1 MVPLYIYIYIYL
13 LQREARLTVVK
24 TLEEFD
30 FGHAEKCVRIN
41 SVSSGLAEED
51 LETLLQS
58 KTLPSSMMLPKV
70 ENVEEIRWVSNICVP
85 AM

>member
-1 MVPLYIYIYIYL
+1 M
-13 LQREARLTVVK
+13 K

-30 FGHAEKCVRIN
+30 FGRAEKCVRIN

-51 LETLLQS
+51 LEVLLQS

-70 ENVEEIRWVSNICVP
+70 ENVEEIRWVSTNNTV
-85 AM
+85 AFD